1 VGDRAM
7 SPFNTFTLLLA
18 AFLGVYLEATFTLP
32 RRLLGAQIDLLPALI
47 VYAALFLEVP
57 AVALLA
63 VLGGAWFDAFS
74 ANPLGISILPLFVVG
89 FTIHQVRELVLR
101 ELRHAQFLLGLA
113 ASALVPLLTLLLL
126 LNLGH
131 EPLLGWGL
139 LWQWFVMAL
148 AGAAATPFCIHFFA
162 WIQRRFRYAV
172 VTQTSFRPDR
182 EIKRGRA

>member
-7 SPFNTFTLLLA
+7 SPFNTLTLLLA
-18 AFLGVYLEATFTLP
+18 AFFAVWLETTFTLS
-32 RRLLGAQIDLLPALI
+32 RRLLGAQIDLLPALV
-47 VYAALFLEVP
+47 VYAALFLDLP

-74 ANPLGISILPLFVVG
+74 ANPLGVSILPLFVIG
-89 FTIHQVRELVLR
+89 FTLLLTRELVLR
-101 ELRHAQFLLGLA
+101 DLRHAQFMLGLA

-131 EPLLGWGL
+131 QPILGWGL

-148 AGAAATPFCIHFFA
+148 GGAAATPLCIRFFG
-162 WIQRRFRYAV
+162 WIQRRFRYAA

>member
-1 VGDRAM
+1 M
-7 SPFNTFTLLLA
+7 NPFNTFTLLLA
-18 AFLGVYLEATFTLP
+18 AFLAVWLEATFTLP
-32 RRLLGAQIDLLPALI
+32 RRLLGAQVDLLPALI

-63 VLGGAWFDAFS
+63 VLGGAWFDTFS
-74 ANPLGISILPLFVVG
+74 ANPLGVSILPLFVVG
-89 FTIHQVRELVLR
+89 FTIHQVRELLLR

-126 LNLGH
+126 LNLGR

-139 LWQWFVMAL
+139 LWHWCVMSL
-148 AGAAATPFCIHFFA
+148 AGAAATPLLIAFFA
-162 WIQRRFRYAV
+162 WTQRRFRYAV